1 MPPPHCDPVG
11 DPVRPFILILLI
23 TLVAVM
29 PIWRFNHHWTY
40 GPAIMVAFLLAVNL
54 LVMLLEAVSRWRER
68 R

>member
-1 MPPPHCDPVG
+1 M
-11 DPVRPFILILLI
+11 RPFILILLI

-29 PIWRFNHHWTY
+29 PIWRFNQHWTY